1 MKQIDLAGIFP
12 PIPTP
17 FKNNRVAYDH
27 LKENIQKWS
36 GTGLKGFV
44 ALGSNGEYVYLSPEE
59 KRAVVKT
66 VVDNTP
72 KRMSVIAG
80 TGCEST
86 HETIE
91 LTNDCARLGAH
102 AALVVTPHYYGGRM
116 TDDAL
121 KKHFTTVADKSEIP
135 IIIYSVP
142 KFTHIDM
149 GVKLISA
156 LSGHPN
162 IVGIK
167 DSAGNVNFLGQLLNG
182 VDKNFAVLA
191 GTAGI
196 LYGALTLGCSGGI
209 VASANVAPKMCVRIM
224 KLIKDGK
231 YDAARKLQ
239 LKLLPVNNAVTFLY
253 GVPGLKIAMDLLG
266 YYGGKPRP
274 PLQPARVKEKLI
286 IKGLLQTAGLLAG

>member
-1 MKQIDLAGIFP
+1 MKRIDLKGIFP

-17 FKNNRVAYDH
+17 FKNNKVAHGH
-27 LKENIQKWS
+27 LAENIANWS

-44 ALGSNGEYVYLSPEE
+44 AMGSNGEYVYLSPDE

-66 VVDNTP
+66 VVDNAP
-72 KRMSVIAG
+72 KSMSIIAG

-86 HETIE
+86 QETIE
-91 LTNDCARLGAH
+91 LTNDCAQLGAK
-102 AALVVTPHYYGGRM
+102 AALVVTPYYYSGRM

-121 KKHFTTVADKSEIP
+121 KKHFFTVADKSDIP
-135 IIIYSVP
+135 IILYNVP

-149 GVKLISA
+149 SAKLVA
-156 LSGHPN
+156 KLSKHPN

-167 DSAGNVNFLGQLLNG
+167 DSTGNVNALGQLLNS
-182 VDKNFAVLA
+182 VDKKFDVLV
-191 GTAGI
+191 GTAGA
-196 LYGALTLGCSGGI
+196 LYGALTLGCSGG
-209 VASANVAPKMCVRIM
+209 VLAAANVAPKMCVRIM

-231 YDAARKLQ
+231 FESARKLH
-239 LKLLPVNNAVTFLY
+239 LKLLPVNNAVTFIF
-253 GVPGLKIAMDLLG
+253 GVPGLKVALDLLG

-286 IKGLLQTAGLLAG
+286 IKELLKTAGLLKK

>member
-1 MKQIDLAGIFP
+1 MKRPDLEGIFP

-17 FKNNRVAYDH
+17 FKNNRVAHDH
-27 LKENIQKWS
+27 LKENIKKWR

-66 VVDNTP
+66 VVENTP
-72 KRMSVIAG
+72 KKMSVIAG

-91 LTNDCARLGAH
+91 LTNDCARLGAR

-121 KKHFTTVADKSEIP
+121 KKHYITIADRSDIP
-135 IIIYSVP
+135 IILYSVP

-149 GVKLISA
+149 SAKLISE
-156 LSGHPN
+156 LSRHPN

-182 VDKNFAVLA
+182 VAPNFAVLA

-196 LYGALTLGCSGGI
+196 LHAALTLGCSGGI
-209 VASANVAPKMCVRIM
+209 VASANVAPKMCVRMM
-224 KLIKDGK
+224 KLIADGR

-239 LKLLPVNNAVTFLY
+239 LKLLPVNNAVTFVY
-253 GVPGLKIAMDLLG
+253 GVPGLKVAMDLLG

-286 IKGLLQTAGLLAG
+286 IKQLLQTAGLLAG